1 MTSILQGTAKKRA
14 APELLIHTAARRE
27 QIIDNME
34 KRRARTMSRKWKLR
48 KGKVLVVEDADTA
61 SIVIVARD
69 LKNREDKIAALEEVL
84 RKMRA

>member
-1 MTSILQGTAKKRA
+1 
-14 APELLIHTAARRE
+14 
-27 QIIDNME
+27 
-34 KRRARTMSRKWKLR
+34 MSRKWKLR

-61 SIVIVARD
+61 SLVIVARD